1 MLKFYY
7 HPLSPISRRVWIAL
21 LEKEIPFDPVVV
33 DLRGKQFE
41 EDFLAI
47 SPFHHVPVVVH
58 GAVRL
63 IESIAI
69 LDYLDRQF
77 QQQPLSPTTPADLAR
92 MCMLQL
98 MVTNELLPKLV
109 AVVNAEHQPLSEKT
123 LAHLETCFQFLA
135 SQLRDQAYFG
145 GELLNLADIVA
156 GSTVPLF
163 SRLGVS
169 LQPYPSLQR
178 WQSRVLERPAWQE
191 TQPSDHDLQRWK
203 RWIQLQMKRRSRGPQ
218 QKPVG

>member
-21 LEKEIPFDPVVV
+21 LEKEIPFDPMVV
-33 DLRGKQFE
+33 DLHGKQFE
-41 EDFLAI
+41 EVFLAI

-58 GAVRL
+58 GDIQV

-69 LDYLDRQF
+69 LDYLDNQF
-77 QQQPLSPTTPADLAR
+77 HQRPLSPATPADIAR
-92 MCMLQL
+92 MRMLQL
-98 MVTNELLPKLV
+98 VVTNELLPKLV
-109 AVVNAEHQPLSEKT
+109 AVVNAEHQPLSGKT
-123 LAHLETCFQFLA
+123 LAHLETCLHFLEH
-135 SQLRDQAYFG
+135 QLSNQTYFG

-178 WQSRVLERPAWQE
+178 WQSRILERPAWQK
-191 TQPSDHDLQRWK
+191 TQPSDHDLQQWK
-203 RWIQLQMKRRSRGPQ
+203 RWIQLQMKRRVRERQ
-218 QKPVG
+218 QKSVN

>member
-21 LEKEIPFDPVVV
+21 LEKELPFDPVVV

-41 EDFLAI
+41 KDFLAI

-58 GAVRL
+58 EDVRVL
-63 IESIAI
+63 ESIAI

-77 QQQPLSPTTPADLAR
+77 RQRPLSPTTPADVAR
-92 MCMLQL
+92 MRMLQL

-109 AVVNAEHQPLSEKT
+109 SVVNAEHQPLSEKA
-123 LAHLETCFQFLA
+123 LAHLETCFRFLED
-135 SQLRDQAYFG
+135 QLRDQAYFG

-163 SRLGVS
+163 SQLGVS

-178 WQSRVLERPAWQE
+178 WQSLILKRPAWQK
-191 TQPSDHDLQRWK
+191 TQPSDHDLSRWK
-203 RWIQLQMKRRSRGPQ
+203 RWIQLQVKRRVRGL
-218 QKPVG
+218 

>member
-7 HPLSPISRRVWIAL
+7 HPMSPISRRVWIAL
-21 LEKEIPFDPVVV
+21 LEKEIPFDPMVV

-41 EDFLAI
+41 KDFLAV

-58 GAVRL
+58 GDIRV

-69 LDYLDRQF
+69 LDYLDSQF
-77 QQQPLSPTTPADLAR
+77 HQRPLSPATPADIAR
-92 MCMLQL
+92 MRMVQL
-98 MVTNELLPKLV
+98 VVTNELLPKLV

-123 LAHLETCFQFLA
+123 LAHLETCFQFLEQ
-135 SQLRDQAYFG
+135 QLSDQVYFG
-145 GELLNLADIVA
+145 GEMLNLADIVA

-169 LQPYPSLQR
+169 LQSYPSLQS
-178 WQSRVLERPAWQE
+178 WQSRILDRPAWQQ
-191 TQPSDHDLQRWK
+191 TQPSDLDLKQWK
-203 RWIQLQMKRRSRGPQ
+203 RWIQLQVKRRVRDLQ
-218 QKPVG
+218 